1 MLGHAS
7 ILTAVPQLRVVGLSL
22 DSADPESLAQFY
34 LDLLGGKTLWRKE
47 SSVGVRISSGLALV
61 AHRVADHQRPT
72 WPGSSIVHLDLAAD
86 DDRDL
91 DECVDRAVELGATV
105 APMQPG
111 DRWRVLLDPS
121 GHPFCITT
129 VTPPE

>member
-1 MLGHAS
+1 MPRGAS
-7 ILTAVPQLRVVGLSL
+7 ILTAVPPLRVVGLSL
-22 DSADPESLAQFY
+22 DSADPETLAQFY

-47 SSVGVRISSGLALV
+47 SSVGVRISSGLALI
-61 AHRVADHQRPT
+61 AHRVPDHQRPA

-91 DECVDRAVELGATV
+91 DECVDRAVELGASV